1 MAGHAMSKQE
11 GPAVAWLGRLRE
23 PVRERFFRLL
33 EQAFATDQG
42 RRLLADALR
51 GLLPDGPGERW
62 PARAAIAC
70 TDYPELGHA
79 SATRTQT
86 AAAPIFITGRFRSGS
101 TLLWQIFRKLPS
113 MRAYYEPLNERRWFD
128 AQHRG
133 TRVDPTHRGVSDY
146 WREYEGLDRLG
157 TVFQDSWI
165 DRHLFMDEGFSDP
178 DMKAYV
184 QALIDAAGPDRAIL
198 QFNRVDFRLP
208 WLRRTFPEAQV
219 LHIYRHPRDQWCSS
233 LGDLAAFPRDGH
245 VRDFAA
251 HDRFYLLSWARD
263 LQFRFPFL
271 DEARVTH
278 PYQLYYFI
286 WLLSWQYSRRH
297 ADYSVSFERLVAEP
311 ESELPKMLSVFG
323 IEHADIAGLKSLM
336 VPQPQG
342 KWRGYADDEWF
353 RRHES
358 ECEAVVQEFFNAPE
372 GRSR

>member
-1 MAGHAMSKQE
+1 MGRACATP
-11 GPAVAWLGRLRE
+11 PA
-23 PVRERFFRLL
+23 
-33 EQAFATDQG
+33 
-42 RRLLADALR
+42 
-51 GLLPDGPGERW
+51 
-62 PARAAIAC
+62 
-70 TDYPELGHA
+70 
-79 SATRTQT
+79 
-86 AAAPIFITGRFRSGS
+86 AAAPIFIPGRFRSGS
-101 TLLWQIFRKLPS
+101 TLLWQIFRDLPS
-113 MRAYYEPLNERRWFD
+113 MRAYYGPLNERRWFD

-208 WLRRTFPEAQV
+208 WLRRTFPQAQV

-251 HDRFYLLSWARD
+251 HDVSTCCRGRATVPLPQSMRHESRTLPA
-263 LQFRFPFL
+263 
-271 DEARVTH
+271 V
-278 PYQLYYFI
+278 FI
-286 WLLSWQYSRRH
+286 WLLSWQHSRRH

-311 ESELPKMLSVFG
+311 ESDKMLSG
-323 IEHADIAGLKSLM
+323 TRTPTPL
-336 VPQPQG
+336 PQ
-342 KWRGYADDEWF
+342 RLD
-353 RRHES
+353 
-358 ECEAVVQEFFNAPE
+358 
-372 GRSR
+372 GRSRRASGVLRR